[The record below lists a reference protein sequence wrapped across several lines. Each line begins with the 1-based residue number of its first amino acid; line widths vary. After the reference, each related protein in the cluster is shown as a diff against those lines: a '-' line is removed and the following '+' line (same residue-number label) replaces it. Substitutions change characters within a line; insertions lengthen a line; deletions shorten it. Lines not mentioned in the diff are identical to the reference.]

1 MDYLQDQRGLTLIEV
16 IVAMVLILIL
26 VTAFTGALTTS
37 LQREVEVDHSLK
49 ATDLAAGI
57 IEYMG
62 EDGNRSI
69 VIDIYDDYGEQNDYG
84 EQQIYLNDSHFTDE
98 FDDSEID
105 DLKFASLRE
114 DESSIS
120 VDEYDGNPD
129 LYRVTVDIYWDEP
142 GVDDRSESITS
153 LIFAPDTDDD
163 ED

>member
-57 IEYMG
+57 IEFFG
-62 EDGNRSI
+62 ENEENRNI
-69 VIDIYDDYGEQNDYG
+69 VRDIGDNGGEMNLDDF
-84 EQQIYLNDSHFTDE
+84 LNDEDIGFSLG
-98 FDDSEID
+98 
-105 DLKFASLRE
+105 DLDFNSLRE

-120 VDEYDGNPD
+120 VDDYDGNTN

>member
-1 MDYLQDQRGLTLIEV
+1 MDYLQDQRGMTLIEV

-26 VTAFTGALTTS
+26 VTAFTGAITTS

-62 EDGNRSI
+62 EDGNRYI
-69 VIDIYDDYGEQNDYG
+69 VIDIYEDYGE
-84 EQQIYLNDSHFTDE
+84 QIYLNDSYFTDE

-105 DLKFASLRE
+105 DLKFASIRE
-114 DESSIS
+114 DESRIS

-142 GVDDRSESITS
+142 GVEDRNESITS
-153 LIFAPDTDDD
+153 LIFAPDTDNN